1 MGAIGVVR
9 VFPKKCEDVLAKG
22 VSLGLRN
29 GVVLGRD
36 CRSMLL
42 KLSNIQRS
50 VCLYRSDRT
59 EKSYGI
65 QACRLVHCWLSAVEE
80 ESAGAVGD

>member
-9 VFPKKCEDVLAKG
+9 VFPKKCEDVLAEG
-22 VSLGLRN
+22 VSLGLRD

-36 CRSMLL
+36 CRSMSLQ
-42 KLSNIQRS
+42 LSNIQRS

-65 QACRLVHCWLSAVEE
+65 QAYRLVHYWLSEVEE
-80 ESAGAVGD
+80 ESAGVAGD